1 MAHRRG
7 VRLELGRQDLV
18 KMTIRGWNTILL
30 HPGHHFVAHIQAE
43 LPHFPLLH
51 ELAVFA
57 LPLPCRRTDPLAPRQ
72 LLLRQFLPGER
83 SGRALARGAHLVAD
97 GLYGLRLLLLMLLL
111 LLICGRTWVGQ
122 YTHIC
127 GIAVAF
133 ALSPL
138 AFGSLFAFESLTGC
152 LIFAGAFTVGG
163 VGVGRDGGAV
173 HHDENKIYSSVSLLK
188 SCSALHDK
196 RDERYAWC
204 DRRVAF
210 RKIAVT
216 IS

>member
-1 MAHRRG
+1 M
-7 VRLELGRQDLV
+7 RLEVMGHDLV
-18 KMTIRGWNTILL
+18 EMTIRWWNAILL
-30 HPGHHFVAHIQAE
+30 HSRHHFVAHIQAE

-57 LPLPCRRTDPLAPRQ
+57 LPLSGRRTDPLAPRD

-83 SGRALARGAHLVAD
+83 SGRALAGGAHLVGD
-97 GLYGLRLLLLMLLL
+97 GLDGRWLLLLMLLL
-111 LLICGRTWVGQ
+111 LLIWRRTWVRH
-122 YTHIC
+122 YTHVC

-138 AFGSLFAFESLTGC
+138 AFSSLFAFESLTGC
-152 LIFAGAFTVGG
+152 LIFAGAFTVGS

-173 HHDENKIYSSVSLLK
+173 HYCENKIYSSVCLLK
-188 SCSALHDK
+188 VCSALHDK